1 MTEDLSIVEAPWLS
15 LPFSRCHHSSAV
27 PQHAALCCEAGQGEQ
42 GGALFNEAMQAYQRA
57 CGLSDAADGDDVPGL
72 LINWSRGLLSMAQ
85 QAQVRQ
91 GGSKVAVHCTR
102 LGGLQGTSTSLQ
114 CVGSAFYQEVLLP
127 ACLPS

>member
-1 MTEDLSIVEAPWLS
+1 MAFVCSKGGMTEDLSIVEAPWLS

-72 LINWSRGLLSMAQ
+72 LINWSRGLLTMAQ
-85 QAQVRQ
+85 QAQVGQ
-91 GGSKVAVHCTR
+91 GGSKVAVYCA
-102 LGGLQGTSTSLQ
+102 GLCGLRVALHALRG
-114 CVGSAFYQEVLLP
+114 VG
-127 ACLPS
+127 